1 MNYRILFFYA
11 FLLFYSYF
19 SFGQNLPQSYD
30 LRNVNGANLVTT
42 VKSQQGGTCWTHG
55 AMAAM
60 EGNLL
65 ITGNWTN
72 SGEVGEP
79 NLAEYHLDWW
89 NGFNQHNNDDANPVS
104 GSGLSVHNGGD
115 YRVTAAYLARGEGA
129 VRDIDGQNFNSAPAR
144 KDSAYHYF
152 YPRHIEWFKAR
163 EDLSRINTIKQ
174 KIIDHGVLGTC
185 MCVGYWHTGNIH
197 YQPPTSTSEPN
208 HAVAIIGWDDNKITP
223 ANAPGAWLVKNSW
236 GVNWGDSGY
245 FWISYYDKHCGQEPQ
260 MGAVSFQ
267 QVEPLQ
273 FSKIYYH
280 DYHGWRSEM
289 EDIREA
295 FNSFPASGLDWIN
308 AVSFFTAKD
317 SVNYQ
322 VIIFDTLINNHLYD
336 TISKISGFI
345 NHSGFHTI
353 DLIQPFLTSPN
364 NKFHVYL
371 FLSAGGQPID
381 KTSYVPVLLG
391 SQSKTLV
398 TSKSNP
404 SESFFRHSNQSWQD
418 LFLTDSTANFC
429 IKALGNPYL
438 PLQPTKPNGDT
449 LVCNPLQT
457 NYYTKSV
464 STATGY
470 NWQIRP
476 TNAGTL
482 VGADTA
488 ISINWNPSFI
498 GKAVIFVQAANLN
511 GDGAFSDSLNV
522 FVHRVAKPNLGSDT
536 ILKASHCLTLSGD
549 TTGLQNFWSNGATA
563 NIILVCGSS
572 LSSTYNAISLTISDS
587 SGCSASDTILI
598 ELLDDTGIDEITEK
612 NFTLYPNPAKNE
624 VNIVLPLNISIVSS
638 LKIFNS
644 TMDCISEIQNLVP
657 TGNRIILSDLQLSNG
672 VYFISLQYDHRTFIK
687 RLVIIK

>member
-1 MNYRILFFYA
+1 MNSIYLIITA
-11 FLLFYSYF
+11 FLLFFSNF
-19 SFGQNLPQSYD
+19 SFGQAFPQIYD

-72 SGEVGEP
+72 SGETGEP

-129 VRDIDGQNFNSAPAR
+129 VRDIDGQNFNAAPAR
-144 KDSAYHYF
+144 KDSSYHYF
-152 YPRHIEWFKAR
+152 YPRHIEWYRAQ
-163 EDLSRINTIKQ
+163 EDLSRINTMKQ
-174 KIIDHGVLGTC
+174 KIMDYGVMGTC
-185 MCVGYWHTGNIH
+185 MCVGFWNTGNIH
-197 YQPPTSTSEPN
+197 YQPSTSTAEPN
-208 HAVAIIGWDDNKITP
+208 HAVAIIGWNDNINTP
-223 ANAPGAWLVKNSW
+223 GKDPGAWLVKNSW

-267 QVEPLQ
+267 DVEPLRYE
-273 FSKIYYH
+273 KIYYH
-280 DYHGWRSEM
+280 DYHGWRSEL
-289 EDIREA
+289 EEIHEA
-295 FNSFPASGLDWIN
+295 FNSFKSTGLDWIN

-317 SVNYQ
+317 SINYQ
-322 VIIFDTLINNHLYD
+322 VIIFDTLINNQLFD
-336 TISKISGFI
+336 TLSVVSGFI

-353 DLIQPFLTSPN
+353 DLINPFLTAPN
-364 NKFHVYL
+364 NSFHVYL
-371 FLSAGGQPID
+371 NLSEGGQPID

-404 SESFFRHSNQSWQD
+404 NESFFRLPNQSWQD

-429 IKALGNPYL
+429 IKALGNLYFPPQ
-438 PLQPTKPNGDT
+438 PLKPTGDT

-457 NYYTKSV
+457 DYFTKSV
-464 STATGY
+464 YTATGY

-476 TNAGTL
+476 TNAGTIT
-482 VGADTA
+482 GSDTA
-488 ISINWNPSFI
+488 ISINWNPAFS
-498 GKAVIFVQAANLN
+498 GQAEIFVNAVNLN
-511 GDGAFSDSLNV
+511 GDSDFSDSLDIY
-522 FVHRVAKPNLGSDT
+522 VHRVAKPNLGSDT
-536 ILKASHCLTLSGD
+536 LLKASHCLTLVGD
-549 TTGLQNFWSNGATA
+549 TTGLQNNWSNGATA
-563 NIILVCGSS
+563 DIILVCGSS
-572 LSSTYNAISLTISDS
+572 LTSVYNPISLTISDS

-598 ELLDDTGIDEITEK
+598 ELLDDTGINQITED
-612 NFTLYPNPAKNE
+612 NFTLYPNPAKDQI
-624 VNIVLPLNISIVSS
+624 NIVLPLSISYISS
-638 LKIFNS
+638 LKIYNS
-644 TMDCISEIQNLVP
+644 TMDCISEIHNLVP
-657 TGNRIILSDLQLSNG
+657 IGNRIVLSDLQLSDG
-672 VYFISLQYDHRTFIK
+672 VYFISINIDQKTFIK
-687 RLVIIK
+687 RLVVIK